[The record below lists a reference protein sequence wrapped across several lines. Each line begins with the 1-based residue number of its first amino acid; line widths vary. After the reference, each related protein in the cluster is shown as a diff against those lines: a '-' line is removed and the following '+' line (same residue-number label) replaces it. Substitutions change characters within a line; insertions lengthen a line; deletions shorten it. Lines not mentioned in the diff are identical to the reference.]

1 MHDTCPQGRAGTSGL
16 SLAIYQTVRYR
27 LILNLQYDRALARRS
42 QGEAPMTDVPYLLR
56 GVMPV
61 ATESSMLVSSSKYL
75 NHPRLREWV
84 AMILLR
90 KNGPDFPAQA
100 EMHDIIG
107 IMDELRDHDRIEWLF
122 TEERKT
128 NKQMDD
134 WFKEDFISDYKLSD
148 FKDYASDTVG
158 GKFYRYLFDGGF
170 EAQIVPWRK
179 PETQLQFYNLRS
191 GQTHDFEHILCGGGF
206 NYLGELIPY
215 WYRLT
220 NTFKFIQNKELA
232 GEMCVMSI
240 LGSLR
245 YTVRTMLHYPEV
257 WETAVGCIQR
267 GMKVGQESDALFM
280 KKIEPVFGMKLDE
293 ARKALGVRGVVD
305 IDTNREG
312 DIWFGKA
319 A

>member
-1 MHDTCPQGRAGTSGL
+1 M
-16 SLAIYQTVRYR
+16 
-27 LILNLQYDRALARRS
+27 N
-42 QGEAPMTDVPYLLR
+42 DVPYLLR
-56 GVMPV
+56 GVVPV
-61 ATESSMLVSSSKYL
+61 ATDSSVLVSSSKYL

-100 EMHDIIG
+100 EMHEIIG
-107 IMDELRDHDRIEWLF
+107 ILDELRDHDRIEWLF

-128 NKQMDD
+128 NKQLDD
-134 WFKEDFISDYKLSD
+134 WFKEGHISDYKLDD
-148 FKDYASDTVG
+148 FKDYAPDTVG
-158 GKFYRYLFDGGF
+158 GKYYRYLFDGGF

-206 NYLGELIPY
+206 NYMGELIPY

-220 NTFKFIQNKELA
+220 NVFKFINNKELA
-232 GEMCVMSI
+232 GELSVMQV

-245 YTVRTMLHYPEV
+245 YTIRTMLHYPEV
-257 WETAVGCIQR
+257 WETAVACIQR
-267 GMKVGQESDALFM
+267 GMKVGQESDALFLQ
-280 KKIEPVFGMKLDE
+280 KIEPVFGMKMDE
-293 ARKALGVRGVVD
+293 ARKVLGVRGVIDVD
-305 IDTNREG
+305 TSREG
-312 DIWFGKA
+312 DIWSGKLA

>member
-1 MHDTCPQGRAGTSGL
+1 MNSD
-16 SLAIYQTVRYR
+16 I
-27 LILNLQYDRALARRS
+27 
-42 QGEAPMTDVPYLLR
+42 PYLLR
-56 GVMPV
+56 GVVPV
-61 ATESSMLVSSSKYL
+61 ETQSSVLVSSSKYL

-107 IMDELRDHDRIEWLF
+107 IIDELRDHDRIEWLF
-122 TEERKT
+122 TQERKT
-128 NKQMDD
+128 NKQLDA
-134 WFKEDFISDYKLSD
+134 WFEEGFISQYTLAD
-148 FKDYASDTVG
+148 FKQYPDDTVG
-158 GKFYRYLFDGGF
+158 GRYRKYLEDGGF
-170 EAQIVPWRK
+170 EVQIVPWGK
-179 PETQLQFYNLRS
+179 PRTQLEYYNLRS

-220 NTFKFIQNKELA
+220 NTFKFLKNTELA

-245 YTVRTMLHYPEV
+245 YTVRTMLHYPQV
-257 WETAVGCIQR
+257 WETCVACIQR
-267 GMKVGQESDALFM
+267 GMKVGQESDALFLS
-280 KKIEPVFGMKLDE
+280 KIEPVFGMRLDE
-293 ARKALGVRGVVD
+293 ARRVLGVRGVVD
-305 IDTNREG
+305 VDTTHEG
-312 DIWFGKA
+312 DIWFGKVA

>member
-1 MHDTCPQGRAGTSGL
+1 
-16 SLAIYQTVRYR
+16 
-27 LILNLQYDRALARRS
+27 
-42 QGEAPMTDVPYLLR
+42 MTDIPYLLR
-56 GVMPV
+56 GVVPV
-61 ATESSMLVSSSKYL
+61 ATESSVLVSSSKYL

-100 EMHDIIG
+100 EMYEIIG
-107 IMDELRDHDRIEWLF
+107 ILDSLRDHARIEALF

-128 NKQMDD
+128 NKQLDD
-134 WFKEDFISDYKLSD
+134 WFKAGHVSNYTIQD
-148 FKDYASDTVG
+148 FKDYGPDTVG
-158 GKFYRYLFDGGF
+158 GKFYKYLTDGGF
-170 EAQIVPWRK
+170 EAQIVPWQTPK
-179 PETQLQFYNLRS
+179 TQLDFFNLRS

-206 NYLGELIPY
+206 NYMGELVPY

-220 NTFKFIQNKELA
+220 NVFKFIKNKELA
-232 GEMCVMSI
+232 GELCVMQM

-257 WETAVGCIQR
+257 WETAVACIQR
-267 GMKVGQESDALFM
+267 GTKVGQESDALFM
-280 KKIEPVFGMKLDE
+280 ARMEPVFGMTLDA

-305 IDTNREG
+305 VDTSREG
-312 DIWFGKA
+312 DIWSGKLA